1 VPRTLLWPSLALL
14 LALAACTGDD
24 DAASSDAAQDA
35 TAADEPEDPGSP
47 APTPEEQAEEPA
59 PRECR
64 HDDLE
69 DGPIVELV
77 GSDAVTTSH
86 ELVRRSYRCA
96 ETVLVVADEDWAA
109 ALGVAVA
116 VESDAPL
123 LLVDPSDTTA
133 GSAAVDELEPTSV
146 VTLGLGDEAF
156 GAATDDVEQVTL
168 AAFQDAEPTVGRDA
182 ALALAV
188 IDHLGADRAYA
199 VDVEDV
205 VARAAAMA
213 RNGGST
219 PLLPI
224 PADDDELAGLSTE
237 LPPGLRVEV
246 IAQDDAAARELA
258 DRLVDVGVDAE
269 PADGPTWSAGAPDTL
284 WLVDPAQPT
293 TAAAVAATA
302 AARGDELLPI
312 DADDLRTGR
321 DRTDM
326 VAEAGAGRAVLVGDV
341 TEHADWQLA
350 TLLDGPRLPTGGL
363 LLFEDTRM
371 VALYGTPSSTAL
383 GALGEQQDLDATV
396 ERARQVAEPY
406 GQDGKEVVP
415 AFEIIV
421 TIASAEA
428 GDRGDY
434 SRRLDPASFRPWID
448 RAAEEGFY
456 VILDLQPGRTDFLEQ
471 AQEYEEL
478 LLEPHVGLALD
489 PEWRLKDDQVH
500 LRQIGNVAAEEV
512 QRVADWLAELT
523 REHRLPQ
530 KLLILHQFRHTML
543 PDRDTIEAPPELAVV
558 VHMDGQGPIGTKYET
573 YDSLT
578 AGAEDRWLWGWKN
591 FYDEDHPTPTPEQ
604 VLELDPLPVF
614 VSYQ

>member
-35 TAADEPEDPGSP
+35 TAADEPADPGSP
-47 APTPEEQAEEPA
+47 DPTPEEQEEEPA

-123 LLVDPSDTTA
+123 LLVDPSDTSV

-326 VAEAGAGRAVLVGDV
+326 VAEAGVGRAVLVGDV
-341 TEHADWQLA
+341 TEHADWQLP

-434 SRRLDPASFRPWID
+434 SRRLDPESFRPWID